1 MKHKQFLK
9 KSINFQTKMPIKKGS
24 IVNNSYIFEPIL
36 ILSTLLS
43 SAVYLLVECTSL
55 EGSDNASRVYSR

>member
-1 MKHKQFLK
+1 
-9 KSINFQTKMPIKKGS
+9 MPMKKGS
-24 IVNNSYIFEPIL
+24 LVNNSYIFEPIL

-55 EGSDNASRVYSR
+55 EGSDKASRVYSR

>member
-1 MKHKQFLK
+1 
-9 KSINFQTKMPIKKGS
+9 MPMKKGS
-24 IVNNSYIFEPIL
+24 LVNNSYIFEPIL

-55 EGSDNASRVYSR
+55 DGYDKALRVYSR

>member
-1 MKHKQFLK
+1 
-9 KSINFQTKMPIKKGS
+9 MPIKKGS

-43 SAVYLLVECTSL
+43 SAVYLLVECTNL
-55 EGSDNASRVYSR
+55 EGYDKASRAYSP

>member
-1 MKHKQFLK
+1 
-9 KSINFQTKMPIKKGS
+9 MPIKKGS

-36 ILSTLLS
+36 ILSTLLG

-55 EGSDNASRVYSR
+55 EGSDKASTVYSR